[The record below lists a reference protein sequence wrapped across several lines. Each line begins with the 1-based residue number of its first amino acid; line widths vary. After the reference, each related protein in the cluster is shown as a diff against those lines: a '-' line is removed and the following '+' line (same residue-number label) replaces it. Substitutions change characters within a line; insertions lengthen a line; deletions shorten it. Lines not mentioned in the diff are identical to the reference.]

1 MVAADVESVAAGIE
15 MMTLAHLSLLMYYQA
30 RSEKSASA
38 AKLTSANQN
47 RVPPQNFNPV
57 TLDQSDARSNCQL
70 ALTENIL
77 EFLFIFQKK
86 WTQENSGCVFILWP
100 SFYSFR

>member
-1 MVAADVESVAAGIE
+1 MTNLSTEEFGLVAADVESVAAGIE

-47 RVPPQNFNPV
+47 RVPSQNVNPA
-57 TLDQSDARSNCQL
+57 TLDQSDARSNCQIS
-70 ALTENIL
+70 AD
-77 EFLFIFQKK
+77 
-86 WTQENSGCVFILWP
+86 
-100 SFYSFR
+100 